1 MKEKLTTVIKD
12 LFLQAKTWV
21 ECEAEYI
28 KLTAAE
34 KFTIL
39 LSSLI
44 IGGVCLALAL
54 FALGLMSL
62 ALVGVFRR
70 IMDPSLAFLSVA
82 GIVLIIALVLFLLR
96 KPLLFNPIARFITR
110 LFLDKK

>member
-1 MKEKLTTVIKD
+1 MKEKFIDEIKD
-12 LFLQAKTWV
+12 AFVQARSWL
-21 ECEAEYI
+21 ECEVEYV

-44 IGGVCLALAL
+44 LGGVCVLLGL
-54 FALGLMSL
+54 FAISL
-62 ALVGVFRR
+62 VTMALVDFFKS

-82 GIVLIIALVLFLLR
+82 GIVVFIIIVIILLR
-96 KPLLFNPIARFITR
+96 KPLLYNPIARFITR
-110 LFLDKK
+110 LFLDK